1 MKKIVSLLLV
11 ALFVF
16 SAFCFTGC
24 GKINDSK
31 VAILWSGEG
40 VATNPNSLINSFERA
55 MYIEH
60 VDYTHFGANGDKDK
74 QLEQAKNAIN
84 DGCAVLAIELIE
96 TAYAAEIVALAK
108 AKSIPV
114 VFFNCNVD
122 EEVVNSY
129 DKCVLVAFD
138 KNSVNDVQ
146 AELIADYVKANFKAL
161 DKNEDNKISYITELD
176 FSVGMAIDPVSA
188 TKANEILATED
199 YKVKNASRD
208 KINTTL
214 VHNPELDMTEAEL
227 ILTFDDYTAFVVLCA
242 LQEKDY
248 NTDKLATQFVPIIT
262 VGEDFDYKAIVLANR
277 PEIPADLVINDGDS
291 KDEIKNKN
299 KEIKKLEELQNYY
312 YENRFIVDLRDVN
325 ESDLDEMIYTTRNVV
340 DSGRIAGTVISD
352 IDSMSLAVA
361 AVVRNFIKDNDTFKG
376 VASKVKDGETPIVTV
391 NGSVVSVRYAAY
403 SN

>member
-74 QLEQAKNAIN
+74 QLDQAKNAIN
-84 DGCAVLAIELIE
+84 DGCAVLAIELIN
-96 TAYAAEIVALAK
+96 ADYAAEIVALAK

-114 VFFNCNVD
+114 IFFNCEVSAD
-122 EEVVNSY
+122 VVNSY
-129 DKCVLVAFD
+129 DKCVHVTFD
-138 KNSVNDVQ
+138 DESINDVQ
-146 AELIADYVKANFKAL
+146 AKLIADYVKANFKTL
-161 DKNEDNKISYITELD
+161 DKNKDNKISYITQLD

-188 TKANEILATED
+188 TKANEILATDD
-199 YKVKNASRD
+199 YKTKNSAGD
-208 KINTTL
+208 KINATL

-227 ILTFDDYTAFVVLCA
+227 IITFDDYNAFVVLCA

-248 NTDKLATQFVPIIT
+248 NTDKLSTQFVPIIT
-262 VGEDFDYKAIVLANR
+262 VGENFDYKAIVLASR

-291 KDEIKNKN
+291 KKEVQRKD
-299 KEIKKLEELQNYY
+299 KEIKKLEELKNYY
-312 YENRFIVDLRDVN
+312 EQVKFVVDLRDVN
-325 ESDLDEMIYTTRNVV
+325 ESELDEMIYTTRNVV
-340 DSGRIAGTVISD
+340 DSGRLAGTVVSD

-361 AVVRNFIKDNDTFKG
+361 AVVRNFIKGNDVFKG

-391 NGSVVSVRYAAY
+391 NGSVVSVRYTTY
-403 SN
+403 SK